1 VSPTWRSAALVAAV
15 GIAALALPWWLAGV
29 ALAAVAAATGAD
41 LVAVRRAVPVTRTLQ
56 PIIARGVPA
65 RLRLVTGP
73 SSGRARVRQA
83 ATPALAVT
91 DQEADGELTTTVVGR
106 IRGRHVLPE
115 PGLRIVGP
123 LGLGALYRRA
133 GGVADVLVYPDLPNA
148 RRLATS
154 VRRGRFRFEGQVRGP
169 LGLGTEF
176 ETVREYQP
184 DDDIR
189 HVNWRTT
196 ARLGRP
202 MSNQYRIERDRDVI
216 CVVDCGRLMA
226 APVGDRTRLDA
237 AVDASIAV
245 AAVAEALSDRCGAI
259 AFDRELRRFVAPRR
273 AGANAVVQAL
283 FDVEP
288 ARTDSDYEA
297 AFAAVA
303 GAKRAWVL
311 VLTDLLDENAA
322 SPLLEA
328 LPSLARRHAVAVATS
343 TDEDIVGLLT
353 TEPKN
358 EASVYETAVA
368 FEVDRSRA
376 SVVARV
382 RRAGADIIDAPAPR
396 LGASCVRS
404 YLRAKSRALV

>member
-1 VSPTWRSAALVAAV
+1 MTPTWRTAALVAAGGLSALFV
-15 GIAALALPWWLAGV
+15 PLWLAALVLL
-29 ALAAVAAATGAD
+29 AVAAATAVD
-41 LVAVRRAVPVTRTLQ
+41 LVAVRQDVVVSRALQ

-65 RLRLVTGP
+65 RLALATGP
-73 SSGRARVRQA
+73 SSGRVRIRQA
-83 ATPALAVT
+83 ATPELAIAE
-91 DQEADGELTTTVVGR
+91 QEADRELTTTIVGR
-106 IRGRHVLPE
+106 QRGRHVLPE
-115 PGLRIVGP
+115 PALRVVGP
-123 LGLGALYRRA
+123 LGLGARYRRS
-133 GGVADVLVYPDLPNA
+133 GGDADVLVYPDLPNA

-154 VRRGRFRFEGQVRGP
+154 VRRGRFRFEGRVRGP

-176 ETVREYQP
+176 ETVRDYQP

-226 APVGDRTRLDA
+226 APLGDRTRLDA

-245 AAVAEALSDRCGAI
+245 AAVADALADRCGAI
-259 AFDRELRRFVAPRR
+259 AFDSELRRVVAPRR

-283 FDVEP
+283 FDVV
-288 ARTDSDYEA
+288 AAATDSDYEA
-297 AFAAVA
+297 AFAAV
-303 GAKRAWVL
+303 GDAKRAWVL

-343 TDEDIVGLLT
+343 ADPDIVRLLT
-353 TEPKN
+353 TEPEDE
-358 EASVYETAVA
+358 EAVYETAVA

-376 SVVARV
+376 SVAARL
-382 RRAGADIIDAPAPR
+382 RRRGVDVVDAPAPR
-396 LGASCVRS
+396 LGAACVRS

>member
-1 VSPTWRSAALVAAV
+1 MSPTWRTAVAVAGVGAAALVV
-15 GIAALALPWWLAGV
+15 PWWLAAVGLLAIV
-29 ALAAVAAATGAD
+29 GATAADLAAV
-41 LVAVRRAVPVTRTLQ
+41 RREVSVSRSLQ
-56 PIIARGVPA
+56 PILARGVPA
-65 RLRLVTGP
+65 RLALAAGP
-73 SSGRARVRQA
+73 SNGHVRIRQA
-83 ATPALAVT
+83 ATPDLIV
-91 DQEADGELTTTVVGR
+91 DQQKGDEQLTTTIVGR
-106 IRGRHVLPE
+106 RRGRHLLPA

-123 LGLGALYRRA
+123 LGLAAWYRRSGDDA
-133 GGVADVLVYPDLPNA
+133 SVLVYPDLPNA

-154 VRRGRFRFEGQVRGP
+154 VRRGRFRFEGRVRGP

-189 HVNWRTT
+189 QVNWRTT

-237 AVDASIAV
+237 AVDAAIAV
-245 AAVAEALSDRCGAI
+245 AAVADALADRCGAI
-259 AFDRELRRFVAPRR
+259 AFDSSVTRALSPRR
-273 AGANAVVQAL
+273 AGATAVVRTL

-288 ARTDSDYEA
+288 MSVDSDYQA
-297 AFAAVA
+297 AFAAL
-303 GAKRAWVL
+303 GDAKRAWVL

-328 LPSLARRHAVAVATS
+328 LPSLARRHAVAVATTS
-343 TDEDIVGLLT
+343 DPDLVQLLT
-353 TEPKN
+353 TEPDDR
-358 EASVYETAVA
+358 AAVYEAAVA
-368 FEVDRSRA
+368 LDVELARAAVAARLRRRGVD
-376 SVVARV
+376 VVE
-382 RRAGADIIDAPAPR
+382 APAET
-396 LGASCVRS
+396 LGAACVRS